1 MVEHNYVSRWMA
13 PLLALCLQFE
23 VGATA
28 AYAQLPNIFEVDDPR
43 FDAACSD
50 DLGGAMNIGEAAKP
64 APLASVDAGVFQSS
78 RSWVGFPHGRTTD
91 VASGSGH
98 NENGHASLP
107 PVDAGSEHAPC
118 TVSFPREVQFLKR
131 GSLHRVPHAVP
142 LRVAFADRPD
152 GCASNAW
159 GRQLNRV
166 AAGCP
171 AGASSFCCMR
181 NPFPSPDCSSLLH
194 SQSQPVQP
202 VAGTASSPA
211 LRPCRHVDGLR
222 SSGNVSARDVPVSC
236 PGAPYLTSFAQALP
250 DPPSDPSAEV
260 FPATGC
266 ASNAW
271 GRQLN
276 RVAAGC
282 PAGASSFCCMRDPF
296 PSPDCSSLLH
306 SQSQPVQPVA
316 GTASSPALRPCRHLD
331 GLRSSGNISAR
342 DVPVSCPG
350 APYLASFARVLP
362 DPPSDQPAEVF
373 PATREQLPTQPH
385 VPICRF
391 KVGSLSS
398 LGDKV
403 LPGVAP
409 LPECPRAA
417 PDSAA
422 ELPGLSMQSRQGPV
436 FQGSVPREPLVGE
449 PHDELMPTYLPA
461 GPFVRPCHGRAP
473 PTTFS
478 EVQLLVAA
486 QTAVYPAWLSGPLLN
501 TPFGTLVRLAGPS
514 PSVQED
520 ALFTIFE
527 KNTEALVKRW
537 LPGWTALDLVACALS
552 HVPYR
557 VRAAAFLERPL
568 PGYPTPQIVLTAASL
583 PRSFRAIPIDLRP
596 LSGLVHTISVDC
608 PSLTR
613 TAWQV
618 LRDKGATLCRAGA
631 PVEDAAAPGF
641 LDESRDPAPRIDD
654 FHPEWLTVPAQ
665 LGGDQADLHIMYPG
679 DPAYV
684 QREPPDGAA
693 AAALP
698 NPGTVP
704 SNGADSALGNEA
716 VSLLQT
722 VVELQ
727 TDAEPKG
734 MMMPPGAPNP
744 DIDPPALL
752 LTAGHPC
759 LTKDGQEHRPDA
771 QPAVQPA
778 YLRQAFFENE
788 RVDLFSWGAVGPAD
802 QGLFTIFDPERH
814 VTVARRPPEPT
825 LPHLVEAAVTGA
837 PFRVDGVQVLMHTVP
852 GYPLPQLVL
861 RPTDAPRGFFPVPWD
876 LRAAGTALRTVNH
889 QPGETMESAVRRL
902 AAVVANAEVCRQIN
916 AGRMTVLDVAGI
928 LHMLDMIPRDL
939 QQIQHFRVEP
949 TVARVGQERLRYVSA
964 GPTWAAPASGL
975 TSTTTTSLVPYGPA
989 VECRL
994 VVLLGTCSSSA
1005 SIAPPCLQIDAII
1018 ERLVLEVIAQFGQP
1032 VENIHVM
1039 LAAGQP
1045 PMTHGVQEVLMM
1057 VCGPSLDSIPTVI
1070 IDERANGHPLGAY
1083 SVASCTPVAELVDAA
1098 WQARGVRAI
1107 VNGAPQHVIP
1117 KWATTGDFV
1126 QFADSGH
1133 NPDFTPTTYVMQLLR
1148 FWNLTGGRCTLGR
1161 TTRA

>member
-1 MVEHNYVSRWMA
+1 M
-13 PLLALCLQFE
+13 
-23 VGATA
+23 
-28 AYAQLPNIFEVDDPR
+28 
-43 FDAACSD
+43 
-50 DLGGAMNIGEAAKP
+50 
-64 APLASVDAGVFQSS
+64 
-78 RSWVGFPHGRTTD
+78 
-91 VASGSGH
+91 
-98 NENGHASLP
+98 
-107 PVDAGSEHAPC
+107 
-118 TVSFPREVQFLKR
+118 
-131 GSLHRVPHAVP
+131 
-142 LRVAFADRPD
+142 
-152 GCASNAW
+152 
-159 GRQLNRV
+159 
-166 AAGCP
+166 
-171 AGASSFCCMR
+171 
-181 NPFPSPDCSSLLH
+181 
-194 SQSQPVQP
+194 
-202 VAGTASSPA
+202 
-211 LRPCRHVDGLR
+211 
-222 SSGNVSARDVPVSC
+222 
-236 PGAPYLTSFAQALP
+236 
-250 DPPSDPSAEV
+250 
-260 FPATGC
+260 
-266 ASNAW
+266 
-271 GRQLN
+271 
-276 RVAAGC
+276 
-282 PAGASSFCCMRDPF
+282 
-296 PSPDCSSLLH
+296 
-306 SQSQPVQPVA
+306 
-316 GTASSPALRPCRHLD
+316 
-331 GLRSSGNISAR
+331 
-342 DVPVSCPG
+342 
-350 APYLASFARVLP
+350 
-362 DPPSDQPAEVF
+362 
-373 PATREQLPTQPH
+373 
-385 VPICRF
+385 
-391 KVGSLSS
+391 
-398 LGDKV
+398 
-403 LPGVAP
+403 
-409 LPECPRAA
+409 
-417 PDSAA
+417 
-422 ELPGLSMQSRQGPV
+422 
-436 FQGSVPREPLVGE
+436 
-449 PHDELMPTYLPA
+449 
-461 GPFVRPCHGRAP
+461 
-473 PTTFS
+473 
-478 EVQLLVAA
+478 
-486 QTAVYPAWLSGPLLN
+486 
-501 TPFGTLVRLAGPS
+501 
-514 PSVQED
+514 
-520 ALFTIFE
+520 
-527 KNTEALVKRW
+527 
-537 LPGWTALDLVACALS
+537 
-552 HVPYR
+552 
-557 VRAAAFLERPL
+557 
-568 PGYPTPQIVLTAASL
+568 
-583 PRSFRAIPIDLRP
+583 
-596 LSGLVHTISVDC
+596 HTISVDC

-641 LDESRDPAPRIDD
+641 LDESRDPAPRIAAHD

-693 AAALP
+693 AADLP
-698 NPGTVP
+698 DPGTVP
-704 SNGADSALGNEA
+704 SNGADFALGNEA

-722 VVELQ
+722 AVGLQ
-727 TDAEPKG
+727 ADAEPKG

-744 DIDPPALL
+744 DVDPPALL
-752 LTAGHPC
+752 LTVGHPC
-759 LTKDGQEHRPDA
+759 LTKDGQEHRPGA

-825 LPHLVEAAVTGA
+825 LPHLVEVAVTGA

-876 LRAAGTALRTVNH
+876 LRAAGTALRTVSH

-916 AGRMTVLDVAGI
+916 AGQMTVLDVTGI

-964 GPTWAAPASGL
+964 GPTWATPASGL

-1045 PMTHGVQEVLMM
+1045 PMTHGVQEVLML
-1057 VCGPSLDSIPTVI
+1057 VCGPSLDSIPTVV

-1126 QFADSGH
+1126 QFADSGY
-1133 NPDFTPTTYVMQLLR
+1133 NPDFTPTTYVMQLLPILEPYGWPLYIGAHYAGLDRALNPVPIAARARRRSQGVHNPPEATCVVVGAHHGPIIFRLSQPFTPSLEEMHGGLWMLDQCPPR
-1148 FWNLTGGRCTLGR
+1148 FLEVHGSRVLGAGYAMFVATPTQARFRTVLCPHLPDAEHYIIFNILPEARALGLQFPQGVAYRPPLRDFQRGDLIDVFQVARSAWHLIPQIEGRLPMPTTANVGRDLPAPLRDGTALVQLPDAARKQRLRCQRLRELHPATACPCRHGAFQCPQDAGPVEHDTSKVQVSFPMPYRRGQPTLHTVATPFGRRALTYPASPGAHCLAAGDTHSGCNSLLQGPDVPPSQPSRAAVELCLDAAVPPPDKGIGFGIVPEMLEHLLHGHNLDNLSAELPLLPDLLGAAPSVWGCLPIWDGKQTLHALYIFTDGSFFPNQDLAGWAVVIMGLTVHGAVRIGVAGGTCPGASAYDGELCFGPCKSFC
-1161 TTRA
+1161 AQVASHPGCHCE